1 VAVAIEVTADLSK
14 LTVEDVGG
22 RLRAAEDRAAEDNEV
37 APENTDGWLLL
48 TMEQWDA
55 CRRERRKKD
64 REVERPPRERRK
76 KDREVERARGAGGRK
91 KKEDRGGGH
100 EDSSD
105 DDDRTSSVR
114 SGASGSRR
122 GGGRGRCFSCGVRG
136 HFSRKCPKR
145 KEEAAMFGDAKEEP
159 TLL

>member
-37 APENTDGWLLL
+37 APENTDGRLLL

-55 CRRERRKKD
+55 CRH
-64 REVERPPRERRK
+64 ERRK

-136 HFSRKCPKR
+136 HFSRECPKR
-145 KEEAAMFGDAKEEP
+145 KKKAAMFGDAKEEP